1 MRFVACR
8 ASRRLRS
15 SILFVPESERFVF
28 DSEKLSDAENRAAIP
43 SRPPP
48 PADARTQYYDI
59 LPPTAVADAVVR
71 PDFGDILATSL
82 AHMRAFG
89 DPALKMVPRSGAHA
103 RVQHLHFEARAH
115 KWITEFGKLV
125 YPLKP
130 LEALEAPAASALPRR
145 IESHIAAR
153 LEEDALAV
161 LAADDFDAIFG
172 AFDVFRNHQRRH
184 LLHQSEL
191 ANVVSFDQ
199 LALFLLDRHL
209 GGDVAALVALLTFIE
224 RNLALCLYEDG
235 VRPMTEL
242 AIARLSRQAH
252 DLLVLDTFDRFYD
265 EAAKLFP
272 KIASDLLLALMDQLA
287 RLSFEL
293 TNARRG
299 LRIAKAMVR
308 RHSTA
313 PSRETYDALVQWV
326 LWEAAAAETR
336 LQRRAAILRYLSDF
350 KPLVFH
356 WGATEASVGLLLDT
370 VSTSFELDH
379 LVRFVERTP
388 QLLQRVHPQLLQCLA
403 SVQPAAAATVR
414 DELEAAQLVRRLR
427 DNGVEMGSEADAVL
441 ARWPSLQ
448 HRQ

>member
-1 MRFVACR
+1 MRSVACR

-59 LPPTAVADAVVR
+59 PPPTAVADAVVR
-71 PDFGDILATSL
+71 PDFGDIFATSL
-82 AHMRAFG
+82 AHKRAFG
-89 DPALKMVPRSGAHA
+89 DPALKMVPRSGADA

-115 KWITEFGKLV
+115 KWITEFDKLV

-130 LEALEAPAASALPRR
+130 LEALAAPAPALPRR
-145 IESHIAAR
+145 IVAHIAAR
-153 LEEDALAV
+153 LEDDALAV

-191 ANVVSFDQ
+191 ANAVSFDH

-242 AIARLSRQAH
+242 AIARLSHHAH
-252 DLLVLDTFDRFYD
+252 DLLVLDTFDRFFD

-272 KIASDLLLALMDQLA
+272 KIASDLPLALMDQLA

-313 PSRETYDALVQWV
+313 PSRATYDALVQWV
-326 LWEAAAAETR
+326 LWEAAAADTR

-356 WGATEASVGLLLDT
+356 WGATEASVSLLLDT
-370 VSTSFELDH
+370 VSTPFELDH

-403 SVQPAAAATVR
+403 NVQPAAATVR

-448 HRQ
+448 NRE